1 MNLTDEYKL
10 STYSDEQVIKES
22 DLCTVSLVT
31 STVDGKKYIKK
42 EFADNKNNVFSL
54 LQKINCPYLP
64 EIKDIIDGRVIIEE
78 YVDGVTLEQKI
89 TENSLNEKQ
98 RKKIFK
104 QLLSA
109 LDILHKNGIVHR
121 DVKLSNIIIKND
133 GTPVLV
139 DFGISKLYNEKSDKD
154 TSLLGTVGYAP
165 PEQFGFAS
173 TDLRSDVYSF
183 GVTAE
188 KLGLNSYK
196 KVVSRCKEFDPKNRY
211 ANAGEVLKAIKQQAI
226 GKAVLSIVLIVAVLV
241 FCFIFKNRTDNIP
254 TDIQESTTQ
263 TTQQTT
269 APTTDIQASTTQ
281 SESQSESITEQTTS
295 VSATVENTQNI
306 TPVLYGH
313 DKNYRLIET
322 DEEIPSILIL
332 QKEYES
338 NQVNVPL
345 SEDIEITVKYTWE
358 DYLIKLDLSDGNTD
372 FSVEY
377 AAADITMHPEYIA
390 DGDDVEIIFYDI
402 NGDGIAEIIPMICHR
417 DIEVKN
423 GEIIKKINS
432 WEGSCIVYDG
442 KEFYQCKESIR
453 VYGSECDRIV
463 LKDNMFYVNDM
474 RYRYIIRNGSI
485 AKVEA

>member
-42 EFADNKNNVFSL
+42 EYADNKNNVFSL

-211 ANAGEVLKAIKQQAI
+211 ANAEEVLKAIKQQTI

-241 FCFIFKNRTDNIP
+241 FCFIFKSGTDKTP
-254 TDIQESTTQ
+254 TNSQKYTTQ
-263 TTQQTT
+263 ATSS
-269 APTTDIQASTTQ
+269 TTDIQPSTTQ
-281 SESQSESITEQTTS
+281 SENQSESITEQQTTS
-295 VSATVENTQNI
+295 VLTTVNTTENI

-358 DYLIKLDLSDGNTD
+358 DHLIRLDLNDGNND

-377 AAADITMHPEYIA
+377 AAADITTHPEYNA

-417 DIEVKN
+417 DIEIKD

-432 WEGSCIVYDG
+432 WEGYCIVYDG
-442 KEFYQCKESIR
+442 SEFYQCKESIR

-463 LKDNMFYVNDM
+463 LKDNIFYVDNM
-474 RYRYIIRNGSI
+474 QYRYIIRNGTI

>member
-10 STYSDEQVIKES
+10 STYSDEQVIKGS

-173 TDLRSDVYSF
+173 TDFRSDVYSF

-188 KLGLNSYK
+188 KLGLNSYN

-211 ANAGEVLKAIKQQAI
+211 ANAGEILKAIKQQTI
-226 GKAVLSIVLIVAVLV
+226 GKTILSIVLIVAVLV
-241 FCFIFKNRTDNIP
+241 ACFIFKSGTDKTP
-254 TDIQESTTQ
+254 TNSQESTTKS
-263 TTQQTT
+263 TQQTT
-269 APTTDIQASTTQ
+269 EPTTDIKPSTTQ

-295 VSATVENTQNI
+295 VPTTVDITESI

-345 SEDIEITVKYTWE
+345 SDDIEITVKYTWE

-377 AAADITMHPEYIA
+377 AAADITMHPEYNA

-432 WEGSCIVYDG
+432 WEGYCIVYDG

-453 VYGSECDRIV
+453 VYGSECDSIV
-463 LKDNMFYVNDM
+463 LKDNIFYVNDM
-474 RYRYIIRNGSI
+474 RYRYIIRNGTI
-485 AKVEA
+485 AKVKI

>member
-1 MNLTDEYKL
+1 MNLTEEYKL
-10 STYSDEQVIKES
+10 STYSDERVIKES

-42 EFADNKNNVFSL
+42 EYADNKNNVFTL

-64 EIKDIIDGRVIIEE
+64 EIKDIIDGRIIIEE
-78 YVDGVTLEQKI
+78 YVDGVILEQKI
-89 TENSLNEKQ
+89 TENSLNENQ

-133 GTPVLV
+133 GTAVLV
-139 DFGISKLYNEKSDKD
+139 DFGISKLYNENSDKD

-173 TDLRSDVYSF
+173 TDFRSDVYSF
-183 GVTAE
+183 GVTVE

-241 FCFIFKNRTDNIP
+241 FCFIFKSGTDK
-254 TDIQESTTQ
+254 TTTSSQESTTQ

-432 WEGSCIVYDG
+432 WEGYCIVYDG
-442 KEFYQCKESIR
+442 KEFYQCKESIK

-463 LKDNMFYVNDM
+463 LKDNIFYVDDM
-474 RYRYIIRNGSI
+474 QYRYIIRNGTI